1 MANREQYWSV
11 CLYPYFLSSLS
22 SCTLVSYTDEELEQE
37 LALLA
42 QKAIAR
48 FKFPKVPLTYD
59 FYRPVPEVSM
69 NPAFGDRFQIEIK
82 HDESYVDGWYFT
94 EEGVTMKEILVIIA
108 WMKYYWVEY
117 QASKERNYE
126 NLYADKDVK
135 AFSSGNLL
143 QSIDKMFMDLMFAA
157 RKTEEDYSRVN
168 KNGRPAVGDVNA

>member
-1 MANREQYWSV
+1 
-11 CLYPYFLSSLS
+11 
-22 SCTLVSYTDEELEQE
+22 
-37 LALLA
+37 
-42 QKAIAR
+42 
-48 FKFPKVPLTYD
+48 
-59 FYRPVPEVSM
+59 
-69 NPAFGDRFQIEIK
+69 
-82 HDESYVDGWYFT
+82 
-94 EEGVTMKEILVIIA
+94 
-108 WMKYYWVEY
+108 MKYYWVEY